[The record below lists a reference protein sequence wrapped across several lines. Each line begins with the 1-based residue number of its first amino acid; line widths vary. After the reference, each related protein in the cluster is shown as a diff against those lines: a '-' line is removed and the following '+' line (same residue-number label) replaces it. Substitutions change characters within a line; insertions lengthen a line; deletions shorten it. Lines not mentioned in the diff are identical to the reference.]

1 MYQWH
6 EISLNF
12 HFLGYLA
19 FLLSYVLCLTIT
31 VSICICLV
39 RFLFAISRS
48 IESKCVNLTYLLTW
62 HYWGQQLLAALICLS
77 ICRTFHI
84 VLNGAHLPQG
94 LWNFVFAGIRLTF
107 SIMQNYFEVKKF
119 ALEAQDK
126 NLAEAMIETA
136 KTHKHTCKQHKYH
149 ASQVTQ
155 IHWTL

>member
-1 MYQWH
+1 MVHIYH
-6 EISLNF
+6 KVSEIL
-12 HFLGYLA
+12 YLHI
-19 FLLSYVLCLTIT
+19 SYL
-31 VSICICLV
+31 
-39 RFLFAISRS
+39 
-48 IESKCVNLTYLLTW
+48 
-62 HYWGQQLLAALICLS
+62 
-77 ICRTFHI
+77 
-84 VLNGAHLPQG
+84 
-94 LWNFVFAGIRLTF
+94 RLTF